1 MTPRALHPLAWWGW
15 AGLLG
20 AAALRTTNPLLC
32 GLVVAVSWFV
42 VASRRQDAP
51 WARSFST
58 LFKIG
63 VVILII
69 RVLLQ
74 VLFADRLPGR
84 LLFTLPEARLPDWAA
99 GVSLGGPVTAEALAQ
114 AVYPGLQ
121 LLALLAVLGAA
132 STLADPYRL
141 VRALPASLYEVGLAL
156 GVGFTLAPQLGTE
169 VGRVRGAR
177 RLRGRPTTGLAGL
190 RGVAVPVL
198 EGALERSIA
207 LAATMDARGFGRRDP
222 ERGGAW
228 LPAIIPVA
236 GLLALAIGT
245 YAVADNGPGARFGLG
260 LLGVGAVLVVAGVA
274 VGGRRSVR
282 TRYRPDPWGAAEWV
296 TVGAGALAL
305 VLMVVAGRTG
315 TALAGEVAPLRLPTL
330 PPLPALGLLFAAAP
344 ALVTPE
350 PA

>member
-20 AAALRTTNPLLC
+20 AAVLRTTNPLLC
-32 GLVVAVSWFV
+32 VLVVAVSWFV

-51 WARSFST
+51 WARSFAT
-58 LFKIG
+58 LLKIG
-63 VVILII
+63 VVVLVI
-69 RVLLQ
+69 RILLQ
-74 VLFADRLPGR
+74 VFFADRLPGR
-84 LLFTLPEARLPDWAA
+84 VLFTLPDGRLPGWAS
-99 GVSLGGPVTAEALAQ
+99 GVAVGGQVTAEALAQ

-121 LLALLAVLGAA
+121 LLALLAALGAA
-132 STLADPYRL
+132 STLADPYRM

-156 GVGFTLAPQLGTE
+156 GVGFTLAPQLGSE

-222 ERGGAW
+222 QRGGAR
-228 LPAIIPVA
+228 LPAFIPVA
-236 GLLALAIGT
+236 GLLALAMGT
-245 YAVADNGPGARFGLG
+245 YALADNGPSASFGLG
-260 LLGVGAVLVVAGVA
+260 LLIAGAALVVAGVA
-274 VGGRRSVR
+274 IGGRQSIR
-282 TRYRPDPWGAAEWV
+282 TRYRPDPWRAAEWA

-305 VLMVVAGRTG
+305 AFMVVAGRTG
-315 TALAGEVAPLRLPTL
+315 VALAGEVAPLRLPTL
-330 PPLPALGLLFAAAP
+330 PLIPALGLLLAAAP